1 MSFYDQGWLISD
13 IECALRHL
21 DCHRGF
27 PMGLALQC
35 PIFSGD
41 KFNYL
46 KSVFEIVQPTLS
58 IPLHLY
64 DGIDSQQSISFIT
77 EWFRINRPIEEGSG
91 YLLKAPYVQHQVS
104 FPILTF
110 PGASSLIDYI
120 RCNEESLETSCSSSI
135 NTSSTTR
142 FKSGNKSD
150 IFNYLM
156 LQQFNS
162 HASSKERKV
171 LLFNGNAFGFNISGS
186 QCAPAAKEDV
196 ARYFL
201 FAERAIA
208 LLKLRCPHA
217 IVDGLTRVDIF
228 PMDAAAT
235 VLVVNEFES
244 LDASFTSSEATQMK
258 AQGFVQEYWLN
269 KMNELID
276 DVLLIT

>member
-1 MSFYDQGWLISD
+1 MSFYDQGWLIAD

-21 DCHRGF
+21 DCHIGF

-64 DGIDSQQSISFIT
+64 DGIDSHKSISSIT
-77 EWFRINRPIEEGSG
+77 EWFRTNRPIEEGSG

-104 FPILTF
+104 FPIVTF
-110 PGASSLIDYI
+110 PDASSLIDYI
-120 RCNEESLETSCSSSI
+120 RCNEQSLETSCSSST
-135 NTSSTTR
+135 NTCSSTR

-162 HASSKERKV
+162 RASSKERKV
-171 LLFNGNAFGFNISGS
+171 LLFNGKAFGFNISGS
-186 QCAPAAKEDV
+186 QCAPAAKDV

-201 FAERAIA
+201 FAEEAIA
-208 LLKLRCPHA
+208 LLKSRCPHA

-228 PMDAAAT
+228 QMDAAAT
-235 VLVVNEFES
+235 VLKVNEFES
-244 LDASFTSSEATQMK
+244 LDASFTSSDATQMK
-258 AQGFVQEYWLN
+258 AQGFVQQYWLD
-269 KMNELID
+269 KMNDLID
-276 DVLLIT
+276 ALLLNT